1 MQAEQINILLHFFKA
16 LADDSRLK
24 IIGILA
30 NQECSVE
37 ELAVQTQLKESAICH
52 HLAKLKELNLVT
64 MRSDGNSHLYL
75 LDNEALQSISK
86 QVFIPNTMTS
96 LIEDI
101 DSEAWESK
109 VLKNYIEDDGCK
121 QNSVQRLKEIP
132 ASRKKR
138 LVILKWL
145 ANRFEIE
152 VQYPERAVND
162 VLKQYHPDY
171 ATLRRELIGY
181 QLMQRENGVYWRIN
195 LNFPDMNLLE
205 EDANQNEPITDEI
218 FE

>member
-1 MQAEQINILLHFFKA
+1 MQPEQLNILLRFFKV
-16 LADDSRLK
+16 LADNSRLK

-37 ELAVQTQLKESAICH
+37 ELAVQMQLKEPTICH
-52 HLAKLKELNLVT
+52 HLTKLKELNLVT
-64 MRSDGNSHLYL
+64 MRSDGNTNLYQ

-86 QVFIPNTMTS
+86 EIFTANKITT

-101 DSEAWESK
+101 NTEAWGSK
-109 VLKNYIEDDGCK
+109 VLKNYIEDDGCNE
-121 QNSVQRLKEIP
+121 NSVQRLKEIP

-145 ANRFEIE
+145 ASQFE
-152 VQYPERAVND
+152 VGVNYPERLINEI
-162 VLKQYHPDY
+162 LKSYHPDC

-181 QLMQRENGVYWRIN
+181 QLMQRENGVYWRIT
-195 LNFPDMNLLE
+195 E
-205 EDANQNEPITDEI
+205 V
-218 FE
+218 